1 MHQYDDIFTLWD
13 LFRCHT
19 PLLHILQPT
28 LYEEYI
34 RSLIDVW
41 RNEGYMPD
49 ARSSNYKSVV
59 LIHIASA

>member
-1 MHQYDDIFTLWD
+1 MYQYDDIFTLWD

-49 ARSSNYKSVV
+49 ARSSNYK
-59 LIHIASA
+59 